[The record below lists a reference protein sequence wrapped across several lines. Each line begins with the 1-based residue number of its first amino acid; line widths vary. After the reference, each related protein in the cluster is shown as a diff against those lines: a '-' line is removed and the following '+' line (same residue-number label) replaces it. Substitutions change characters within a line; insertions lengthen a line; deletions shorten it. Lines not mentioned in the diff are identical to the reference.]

1 MKTKRGYKR
10 GYPVA
15 LLVGF
20 EQAHA
25 ALWQVFSHVVKPHR
39 TLKLAGRR
47 TDERALYDFHE
58 SVLNALR
65 PVLKEGVR
73 SVVVTAPT
81 KTNYTVDFMD
91 HVRKHH
97 AYLLQSKGPNKV
109 TFAELVGSADQFHS
123 VAELVKTKEF
133 RELVVATTSGE
144 ADQIVSIIE
153 RSLSSNQLVL
163 FSLKEIEDAVY
174 NQEKDDFSA
183 AYLVL
188 TDKYLAES
196 GYKHRIHR
204 LQQISA
210 NKKAKTRI
218 IDAET
223 PAGKRITQ
231 FGGLIFFIS
240 STK

>member
-25 ALWQVFSHVVKPHR
+25 ALWQVFSHVVKPHQ
-39 TLKLAGRR
+39 TLNLAGRR

-109 TFAELVGSADQFHS
+109 TFAELVGSADQPHS

-133 RELVVATTSGE
+133 RELIVATTSGE
-144 ADQIVSIIE
+144 ADQIVSTIE
-153 RSLSSNQLVL
+153 RSLNSNQLVL

>member
-1 MKTKRGYKR
+1 MKPKRGYKR

-39 TLKLAGRR
+39 TLKLAGKR

-58 SVLNALR
+58 SVLNALK

-97 AYLLQSKGPNKV
+97 AYLLQSKGTNKV
-109 TFAELVGSADQFHS
+109 TFAELVGSADQPHS

-144 ADQIVSIIE
+144 ADQIVSTIE
-153 RSLSSNQLVL
+153 RSLNSNQLVL

-174 NQEKDDFSA
+174 NQEKDNFA
-183 AYLVL
+183 AYLVI

-196 GYKHRIHR
+196 SYKHRIQR
-204 LQQISA
+204 LLQISA

-223 PAGKRITQ
+223 SAGKRITQ
-231 FGGLIFFIS
+231 FGGLIFFFS
-240 STK
+240 PTK